1 MSQIKQQLKSG
12 YTTGAHAAAALT
24 SALENLFN
32 NQNPHIVSVALP
44 NNQTVK
50 IEASNGASKKV
61 DNDDIDATKGC
72 IIRAF
77 AASSPDRLPLCLVEH
92 TPYFFNYGFFSVF
105 LYAGTGVGVVTKKGL
120 KPPVGYPAINP
131 APLKTLQ
138 DILDGYSHFFEADLH
153 VCICVDDGEK
163 IAKET
168 ANAKVGVIGGIS
180 ILGTTGIVKPISNE
194 AMLSSIEAEISVAAL
209 ESNGVLV
216 FTIGN
221 TAHSEA
227 LKEYDETS
235 VVEIGNFVYDTLQ
248 MLDGRGFKEFY
259 LIAGQGKIAKI
270 GQGFKNTHNRYGDT
284 DFSTIQRWLTE
295 VGIQSDI
302 SECGTIKGVSESLD
316 EQDRAIF
323 AKLLRDMAKERIK
336 EFLPQSAKNI
346 NIEIFISGG

>member
-1 MSQIKQQLKSG
+1 
-12 YTTGAHAAAALT
+12 
-24 SALENLFN
+24 LENLFN
-32 NQNPHIVSVALP
+32 NQNPHSVSVVLP
-44 NNQTVK
+44 NNQTIK
-50 IEASNGASKKV
+50 IEASSGASKKG

-72 IIRAF
+72 VIRAF
-77 AASSPDRLPLCLVEH
+77 AANSSDKLPLCLIPH
-92 TPYFFNYGFFSVF
+92 APYFFNYGFFSAF

-131 APLKTLQ
+131 APLKTLK
-138 DILDGYSHFFEADLH
+138 DILDSYSHLFISDLH

-227 LKEYDETS
+227 LKEYDETA

-248 MLDGRGFKEFY
+248 ALDGRGFKKLC

-284 DFSTIQRWLTE
+284 DFSIIKTWLIG
-295 VGIQSDI
+295 VGIQTDI
-302 SECGTIKGVSESLD
+302 SECRTIKGVSESLAK
-316 EQDRAIF
+316 QDRAVF
-323 AKLLRDMAKERIK
+323 AELLRDRAKERIK
-336 EFLPQSAKNI
+336 EFLPRSAKNI
-346 NIEIFISGG
+346 KIEIRISGG